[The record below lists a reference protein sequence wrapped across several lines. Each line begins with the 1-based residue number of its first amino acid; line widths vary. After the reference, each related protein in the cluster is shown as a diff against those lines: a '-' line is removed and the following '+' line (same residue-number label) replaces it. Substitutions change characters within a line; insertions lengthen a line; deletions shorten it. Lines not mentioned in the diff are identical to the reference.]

1 MNDDVKISTI
11 KEGKLLFVYSDKFNI
26 FFFILAKEKGEDILY
41 KITTDKYYNI
51 VTFDEVEHD
60 VIFDDIDDII
70 FHKPVRNNNGAYKF
84 IGRIDYGDS
93 IISKF
98 SIDDDL
104 VLVEKEDTATA
115 INTSIQILKCLE
127 DIKVKRY
134 IQKDSKIYLIGYEGD
149 KRIPLYAIANIE
161 GDILEKVYYLYS
173 DIGDVEINTISID
186 YDELRI
192 YVGGYI
198 KEDDASE
205 DKNPPIFL
213 ETFSYI

>member
-1 MNDDVKISTI
+1 
-11 KEGKLLFVYSDKFNI
+11 
-26 FFFILAKEKGEDILY
+26 
-41 KITTDKYYNI
+41 
-51 VTFDEVEHD
+51 
-60 VIFDDIDDII
+60 
-70 FHKPVRNNNGAYKF
+70 
-84 IGRIDYGDS
+84 
-93 IISKF
+93 
-98 SIDDDL
+98 

-161 GDILEKVYYLYS
+161 EDILEKVYYLYS